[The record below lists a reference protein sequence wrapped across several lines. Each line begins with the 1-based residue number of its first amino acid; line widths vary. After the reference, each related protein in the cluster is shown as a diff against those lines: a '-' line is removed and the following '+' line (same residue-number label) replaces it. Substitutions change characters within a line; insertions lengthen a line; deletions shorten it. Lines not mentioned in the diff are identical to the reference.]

1 MTLQQLTY
9 FLAAAEHGSFTAAAD
24 VLRLARPSVSE
35 QVAHLEAELG
45 VALFVRTGRRLQLTD
60 AGRLLVP
67 EAERTLAAAREA
79 SDAVR
84 RARTLTGGTASLG
97 PSAPPTTCCCRGSS
111 RTSRGSTP
119 EVAVRVVG
127 ENSSQLADAVRA
139 GRLEAGLVALP
150 VDADGLEVGAA
161 VARLEVVYACAD
173 PARAR
178 EPVTVERLARAT
190 LVLPEAR
197 WGDDDPTRRQLA
209 ERAQHAGVAIAPRIE
224 VQHVTAALELAAGG
238 HGDTLVTRA
247 LLDRLGYGDRLPSAP
262 LDPPLHE
269 TFAFIARRNV
279 RPSPATSADDPRRAP
294 PRRDL
299 GRGDGRRADDGD
311 RHAQLAHARGQVVA
325 QPLRAALGQRR
336 DQHLVELVL
345 AQRRGDPRVRVLALG
360 DDPVDGHA
368 DRVLEQ
374 PARAAQ
380 RPRRDRRVARVGDQQ
395 REPARPGGRPGAH
408 LVDERRRG
416 HGLVRDDQDPSTGR
430 RSTTASLMPRCR
442 DEALTSGGRAASRPR
457 PPRARPPG
465 PVRAR
470 GAGRAARPPRP
481 VPRRRR

>member
-1 MTLQQLTY
+1 MTLQQLRY

-24 VLRLARPSVSE
+24 ALSLARPSVSE
-35 QVAHLEAELG
+35 QIAHLEAELG
-45 VALFVRTGRRLQLTD
+45 VALFVRAGRRLQLTD

-97 PSAPPTTCCCRGSS
+97 TF
-111 RTSRGSTP
+111 STADHLLLPRLVEDFARASP

-161 VARLEVVYACAD
+161 VARLEVVYASAD
-173 PARAR
+173 PARVR
-178 EPVTVERLARAT
+178 EPVTVERLSSAA

-238 HGDTLVTRA
+238 HGDTLVTGA
-247 LLDRLGYGDRLPSAP
+247 LLDRLGYGDRLHSAP

-279 RPSPATSADDPRRAP
+279 SPSPATRA
-294 PRRDL
+294 L
-299 GRGDGRRADDGD
+299 MTLAE
-311 RHAQLAHARGQVVA
+311 RHLAAI
-325 QPLRAALGQRR
+325 
-336 DQHLVELVL
+336 
-345 AQRRGDPRVRVLALG
+345 
-360 DDPVDGHA
+360 
-368 DRVLEQ
+368 
-374 PARAAQ
+374 
-380 RPRRDRRVARVGDQQ
+380 
-395 REPARPGGRPGAH
+395 
-408 LVDERRRG
+408 
-416 HGLVRDDQDPSTGR
+416 
-430 RSTTASLMPRCR
+430 RS
-442 DEALTSGGRAASRPR
+442 
-457 PPRARPPG
+457 PPRA
-465 PVRAR
+465 
-470 GAGRAARPPRP
+470 PRS
-481 VPRRRR
+481 RR